1 MVHFIT
7 LNSFPRFLTLN
18 STHWDQPDSEHLKA
32 MDTPFSTENPDLIID
47 KGFVQDELDKFSERN
62 EHRARLE
69 AVRFGFSVRPEFK
82 KDYSR
87 ILSLPRGTRNVI
99 YQELWKLGPVRALS
113 FNGHPAK
120 LYYGAIDANHP
131 RCVRGMPTWL
141 LTNNTFLAEGMEQFH
156 CARADVA
163 DT

>member
-82 KDYSR
+82 KR
-87 ILSLPRGTRNVI
+87 NLPR
-99 YQELWKLGPVRALS
+99 ALEVGS
-113 FNGHPAK
+113 CPSS
-120 LYYGAIDANHP
+120 LVQRPSSEAIL
-131 RCVRGMPTWL
+131 RGYRRKPSAL
-141 LTNNTFLAEGMEQFH
+141 CQGY
-156 CARADVA
+156 ADVA
-163 DT
+163 PHEQYIPRRRHGAVPLRAS